1 MNERVLIILRK
12 LINVLRYIFTGFW
25 GFLTIIVIIYLIHRY
40 SNPGWKSISNRDLK
54 DYGKISLIFFS
65 IFGILTFLKYSIT
78 KKLNKNEEK

>member
-1 MNERVLIILRK
+1 MNEKVLIILKK
-12 LINVLRYIFTGFW
+12 LINILRYILTGFW

-54 DYGKISLIFFS
+54 DYGKISLIFFT

-78 KKLNKNEEK
+78 NKLNKNEEK